1 MRKKLYFDET
11 FKIGRSLHILINNGK
26 IREYEGAD
34 FMPLILH
41 GQPQPEFKTFELNSD
56 FKLIKVSKYDR
67 KKLNIKAN
75 YQVDCHY
82 LRGKFLKDSYIK
94 LNVIEKFIINYSKKE
109 SILHKMNF
117 NQKLISVL
125 AFVTIPFL
133 FMLGW
138 NHFMNKESNDSKS
151 QIPNPDSKTINQ
163 EIKTPI
169 IKVDSVSTQTIKL
182 DLDSLSI
189 E

>member
-1 MRKKLYFDET
+1 MRKKLHFDET
-11 FKIGRSLHILINNGK
+11 FKIGRSLYILIDSGK

-41 GQPQPEFKTFELNSD
+41 GHPQPEFKTFELNSD

-75 YQVDCHY
+75 YKVDCHY
-82 LRGKFLKDSYIK
+82 LMGKFLKDSYIN
-94 LNVIEKFIINYSKKE
+94 LNVFEKFMIDYSKKE

-117 NQKLISVL
+117 TQKILGLIFISIPLLFFGSLIKSCENQNPKNDFDQSKKPDLI
-125 AFVTIPFL
+125 TK
-133 FMLGW
+133 
-138 NHFMNKESNDSKS
+138 NQDS
-151 QIPNPDSKTINQ
+151 IIA
-163 EIKTPI
+163 IK
-169 IKVDSVSTQTIKL
+169 KADSVSTQTIKL
-182 DLDSLSI
+182 DLDSLST

>member
-1 MRKKLYFDET
+1 MRKKLHFDET
-11 FKIGRSLHILINNGK
+11 FKIGRSLYILIDSGK

-41 GQPQPEFKTFELNSD
+41 GHPQPEFKTFELNSD

-75 YQVDCHY
+75 YKVDCHY
-82 LRGKFLKDSYIK
+82 LMGKFLKDSYIN
-94 LNVIEKFIINYSKKE
+94 LNVFEKFMIDYSKKE

-125 AFVTIPFL
+125 SFVTVPFL

-138 NHFMNKESNDSKS
+138 NHFINKDSNDFQNQS
-151 QIPNPDSKTINQ
+151 PNPDSKTINQ

-169 IKVDSVSTQTIKL
+169 IKADSVSTQTIKL
-182 DLDSLSI
+182 DLDSLST